1 MKLFSNC
8 TTIYI
13 YGVAYKYLLVK
24 SYAFLASTPT
34 PLVNFI
40 DKITEARNC

>member
-24 SYAFLASTPT
+24 SYAISGKYTQT
-34 PLVNFI
+34 I
-40 DKITEARNC
+40 S